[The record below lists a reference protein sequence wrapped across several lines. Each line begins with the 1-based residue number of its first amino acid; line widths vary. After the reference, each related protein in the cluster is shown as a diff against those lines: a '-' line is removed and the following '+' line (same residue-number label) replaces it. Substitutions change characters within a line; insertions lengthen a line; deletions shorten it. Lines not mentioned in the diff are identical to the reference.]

1 MANSFENG
9 TVSVYHDS
17 SGLLQVCVKNDR
29 SVGSPGMFY
38 GDNPFDY
45 VLPVTLCQIFIHNIL
60 SRLFSFLLKPIRTPK
75 FICNVIAGIAL
86 GPSGLGLNQKYFNAL
101 FPPRQTEFLQISS
114 LIGASYYVF
123 VITLKMDI
131 VTTLRAAKHT
141 WKLGVIPYLSSF
153 GVITVLLGLY
163 YKLEQNPHIQ
173 NPGARTFI
181 GISMSFSYF
190 PVISEALMEFNLIA
204 TEIGQIALCSSML
217 NDVLQWVIVAAQR
230 VTAAETVKNS
240 VMFFNIH
247 CIFLFFCVFIVR
259 PLMKMIV
266 RTTPVGKQVK
276 EIYVIVILVGVLV
289 MAGLSDI
296 IGISIFMGPIL
307 LGLITPSGPP
317 LGTTLIDKSEVIISR
332 FILPF
337 FYLDIGLN
345 TDLSTL
351 QNWKEVVV
359 FQCILLA
366 GYLAKMIACVLVSI
380 SYNIKPKHGVM
391 IGFIMNV
398 KGVNELLAF
407 SRLREHKGLGNLVE
421 PTTKFLDEQ
430 TFTHLVMCVV
440 VMTAI
445 VSPFIKLLYMHRPR
459 TQHPSINSNFAVRSI
474 QNTPSDTEFRIITCL
489 HHEASVRGMIALLEA
504 CNPILESPICA
515 YVIHLVEIMG
525 QSAPILLPIN
535 YKQNKKIMSVN
546 YPNTNH
552 IMRAFENYSNN
563 ASGPITILP
572 YVNIAH
578 YKHMHE
584 AICNLAQDKIVPLI
598 IIPFHENDHVD
609 LGGHVAKS
617 IQKLNTRFQS
627 RAVCT
632 VGILVD
638 RDSKLG
644 GDDSMMIFHV
654 GIFFIG
660 GQDDREA
667 LALGIRMAN
676 RENVRVSLFRFVV
689 TNINDKDDYNGRFKS
704 REEEEEEEI
713 EEMLN
718 ESLID
723 EFKSMK
729 FGSGNVSWYEI
740 MVADGE
746 EILDTIRKLEGN
758 YDLVMVG
765 RRHNIGN
772 LNDEELTTFIE
783 NAETLGIFGDMLAS
797 TEFCIGM
804 VPVLVTQCG
813 GNLDT
818 EHKFS
823 RVGSATV
830 SQKSLDI

>member
-1 MANSFENG
+1 MANSSDNG
-9 TVSVYHDS
+9 TVFVYHDS
-17 SGLLQVCVKNDR
+17 SWFLKVCVKDDR
-29 SVGSPGMFY
+29 PVGSPGMFY
-38 GDNPFDY
+38 DDNPFDY

-60 SRLFSFLLKPIRTPK
+60 SRLFSFLLQPIRTPK
-75 FICNVIAGIAL
+75 FICNVIAGIVL
-86 GPSGLGLNQKYFNAL
+86 GPSGLGLNQRYFNVL
-101 FPPRQTEFLQISS
+101 FPARQTEFLQLAS
-114 LIGASYYVF
+114 LIGTSYYVF

-131 VTTLRAAKHT
+131 ITTLRAAKPT

-153 GVITVLLGLY
+153 GVITFLLGLY
-163 YKLEQNPHIQ
+163 NKLEQNPHIQ
-173 NPGARTFI
+173 DPGARTFI

-190 PVISEALMEFNLIA
+190 PVVSEVLMEFNLIA

-217 NDVLQWVIVAAQR
+217 NDVLQWFII
-230 VTAAETVKNS
+230 AAERVRAAGDVKNS
-240 VMFFNIH
+240 VMFFNTH
-247 CIFLFFCVFIVR
+247 CMFLFFCIFIVR

-266 RTTPVGKQVK
+266 KTTPVGKQVK
-276 EIYVIVILVGVLV
+276 EIYVVGILLGVLV
-289 MAGLSDI
+289 MACLSDL
-296 IGISIFMGPIL
+296 IGISIFMGPVL
-307 LGLITPSGPP
+307 LGFGKSSG
-317 LGTTLIDKSEVIISR
+317 
-332 FILPF
+332 
-337 FYLDIGLN
+337 
-345 TDLSTL
+345 
-351 QNWKEVVV
+351 
-359 FQCILLA
+359 
-366 GYLAKMIACVLVSI
+366 
-380 SYNIKPKHGVM
+380 
-391 IGFIMNV
+391 
-398 KGVNELLAF
+398 AF
-407 SRLREHKGLGNLVE
+407 NK
-421 PTTKFLDEQ
+421 
-430 TFTHLVMCVV
+430 V

-445 VSPFIKLLYMHRPR
+445 VSPFIKLLYVHRPR
-459 TQHPSINSNFAVRSI
+459 TQYPSINSNFVVRSI

-489 HHEASVRGMIALLEA
+489 HHEASVRGMIALIEA

-598 IIPFHENDHVD
+598 IIPFHENDDVD
-609 LGGHVAKS
+609 LGGYVAKS

-638 RDSKLG
+638 RDSRLG

-689 TNINDKDDYNGRFKS
+689 TDINDKGYDGRFKS

-723 EFKSMK
+723 EFKSLK
-729 FGSGNVSWYEI
+729 FGSANVCWYEI

-746 EILDTIRKLEGN
+746 QILDTIRKLEGN

-830 SQKSLDI
+830 SQKSLNI